1 MDTCIMGKRNVP
13 LNTEYTNDKL
23 AFNAMGWCLK
33 RDIKIYAIPIQERY
47 SDGKYG
53 KHWCKIEIDNQ
64 GIKKLGKLWYKQDQL
79 RRAILE
85 LYIQIYRRG

>member
-1 MDTCIMGKRNVP
+1 MAKSNIRI
-13 LNTEYTNDKL
+13 NTEHTNDKL

-33 RDIKIYAIPIQERY
+33 RDIKIYAIPLKERY
-47 SDGKYG
+47 NDGKYG
-53 KHWCKIEIDNQ
+53 KNWCKIEIDQQ
-64 GIKKLGKLWYKQDQL
+64 GIKKLGKQWYKQDQL